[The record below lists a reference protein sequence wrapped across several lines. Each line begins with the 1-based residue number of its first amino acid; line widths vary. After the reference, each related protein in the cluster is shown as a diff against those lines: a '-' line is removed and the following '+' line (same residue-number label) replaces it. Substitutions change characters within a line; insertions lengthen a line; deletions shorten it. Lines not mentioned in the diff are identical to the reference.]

1 MQSLLWWY
9 STYGNIQWIVWR
21 ACVILGTRFNLEIIC
36 TLLFYLFLGNKYCG
50 SKCHAQMVVD
60 ARHCH
65 VGWVLRRRGW
75 STNISFAFV
84 SSGSQY
90 CHRLLFPKDKNTG
103 NKSRF
108 QVVSSRAFLGV
119 SDLSW
124 HIGLVYIR
132 LLWNNVVVA
141 KQVTNRCWKKDK
153 TCRNMWRQR
162 SFCASGCPAILL
174 IKPSRP
180 ARRSS
185 MKSSSNMPA
194 RSNRC

>member
-36 TLLFYLFLGNKYCG
+36 TLLFYLFWEINIVEANAMHKWLLMHVMLVEYWGGEVGQQTYLLHL
-50 SKCHAQMVVD
+50 SVVVPSIVIG
-60 ARHCH
+60 C
-65 VGWVLRRRGW
+65 
-75 STNISFAFV
+75 
-84 SSGSQY
+84 
-90 CHRLLFPKDKNTG
+90 FPKDKNTG
-103 NKSRF
+103 NKIRF

-119 SDLSW
+119 SDFSW

-132 LLWNNVVVA
+132 LLRNNVVA
-141 KQVTNRCWKKDK
+141 KMTNRCWKKDK

-185 MKSSSNMPA
+185 MKSSSNIPA
-194 RSNRC
+194 RGNR